1 MKLKARREMRVMI
14 PTASMSDIAFLLI
27 IFFMV
32 TTVFRKEIGLKVA
45 LPTAKSTERILKSR
59 DIAHIYIDKN
69 GRISVDDNLV
79 KPDRVT
85 LIFKVKLA
93 ENPAVIASIMADKDV
108 PYGYVSD
115 VLDALREAQAF
126 RVVFATEF
134 PRG

>member
-1 MKLKARREMRVMI
+1 MKLKARREMKVMI

-32 TTVFRKEIGLKVA
+32 TTVFRKEIGLKVT

-85 LIFKVKLA
+85 LIFKVKLT